1 MIKITIVANTPMN
14 AMAMK
19 KFFKLKIEP
28 FSSIFSSL
36 ICILFSNNKFRLDL
50 VDVVGWLV
58 DVLEKVV
65 VGKAVVVVKNPSTSY
80 SKSSTVS
87 RQDLTLLS

>member
-58 DVLEKVV
+58 DV
-65 VGKAVVVVKNPSTSY
+65 VGKAVVVVKNHSTS
-80 SKSSTVS
+80 SSNSSTVS
-87 RQDLTLLS
+87 RQDFTLLS